1 MGTYLAHYGVKGM
14 TWDKRKTIKEEDEE
28 KRAKDTVEK
37 MSYTKTR
44 EKINRNQL
52 AKSEAKAEAAAKRS
66 LEDASRSEFERLA
79 NEAPERPEDYDLGLK
94 PSTFGNDVGYVDDEG
109 VFYVGNKKQALD
121 RAWKRAYATAEINRQ
136 AQKERERPI
145 AATVEK
151 AQNFIKEL
159 FNKKNKDKKESSTKS
174 SEKATKTKEKTENFI
189 KEFFDKKKKER
200 ENDDEPETWTEG
212 VDENGKPVTIYKKG
226 KLTMTMASTKA

>member
-1 MGTYLAHYGVKGM
+1 MKGV
-14 TWDKRKTIKEEDEE
+14 RVPFLI
-28 KRAKDTVEK
+28 
-37 MSYTKTR
+37 
-44 EKINRNQL
+44 
-52 AKSEAKAEAAAKRS
+52 
-66 LEDASRSEFERLA
+66 
-79 NEAPERPEDYDLGLK
+79 
-94 PSTFGNDVGYVDDEG
+94 
-109 VFYVGNKKQALD
+109 
-121 RAWKRAYATAEINRQ
+121 
-136 AQKERERPI
+136 
-145 AATVEK
+145 
-151 AQNFIKEL
+151 